1 MKRAMSRWLAPA
13 KINLFLR
20 VLGRRDDGYHEL
32 QTVFQLLDFGDEV
45 DLRVRDDGV
54 LRRTR
59 PVAGVAAERD
69 LALRAARLLA
79 RASGTRLGAE
89 IGLRKRIPM
98 GAGLGG
104 GSSNAATVLVALDR
118 LWALDWGVE
127 RLAALGLELGA
138 DVPVFVRGRSAWAE
152 GIGERLQSVTL
163 DEAWYLVVNPGG
175 PVSTAQVFADSALTR
190 NSSPLKISD
199 FLCGG
204 TTDAIPR
211 LDAAAL
217 IGRGG
222 NDCEPVARALCPG
235 IGDALDWLA
244 ARAPARMSGTGACVF
259 ALFRDQAAAYAA
271 LAELPPRWHGVVA
284 RGLRESPLLARDA
297 GRIVAG

>member
-1 MKRAMSRWLAPA
+1 M
-13 KINLFLR
+13 
-20 VLGRRDDGYHEL
+20 
-32 QTVFQLLDFGDEV
+32 
-45 DLRVRDDGV
+45 
-54 LRRTR
+54 
-59 PVAGVAAERD
+59 
-69 LALRAARLLA
+69 
-79 RASGTRLGAE
+79 GAE
-89 IGLRKRIPM
+89 IGLRKRSPM

-118 LWALDWGVE
+118 LWALDWGVD

-152 GIGERLQSVTL
+152 GVGERLQSVTL

-190 NSSPLKISD
+190 NSCPLKISD

-204 TTDAIPR
+204 TTDAISR

-222 NDCEPVARALCPG
+222 NDCEPVARVLCPE